1 MKTVLRII
9 VILLVATVVAGGF
22 YLAANNS
29 SFASNSGGERPVMT
43 DANGQTIQPTERPE
57 GDRDGGAS
65 LAGGLSGLLV
75 TLAKIAGITVLV
87 TWIQKV
93 LDTLKR
99 RKPSLA

>member
-9 VILLVATVVAGGF
+9 IILLVAAVVAGGF
-22 YLAANNS
+22 YLAANNGS
-29 SFASNSGGERPVMT
+29 VASNSGGERPAMT

-57 GDRDGGAS
+57 GGRDGGAS
-65 LAGGLSGLLV
+65 LAGGLSGVLI

-87 TWIQKV
+87 TWIQKAF
-93 LDTLKR
+93 DTLKP